1 MKARDYFE
9 KYDILIMEEQK
20 KKNGEIGTTKKLLLE
35 MSDEV
40 TAVCKQQKAVK
51 DEAVI
56 AVLKELNQK
65 WNAICRMYEK
75 KYGVSPLN
83 YDAFRCYWMTAMP
96 ELAGKL

>member
-9 KYDILIMEEQK
+9 KYDTLIMEEQ
-20 KKNGEIGTTKKLLLE
+20 KNGEIGTTKKLLLE

-40 TAVCKQQKAVK
+40 TAVCKQRK
-51 DEAVI
+51 AVI
-56 AVLKELNQK
+56 AVLKEINQK

>member
-1 MKARDYFE
+1 
-9 KYDILIMEEQK
+9 MEEQK
-20 KKNGEIGTTKKLLLE
+20 TAKSAQPKKLLLE

-40 TAVCKQQKAVK
+40 TVVCKQRKVVK

-65 WNAICRMYEK
+65 WNAICCMYEK

>member
-1 MKARDYFE
+1 MRARDYFE
-9 KYDILIMEEQK
+9 KYDTLIM
-20 KKNGEIGTTKKLLLE
+20 
-35 MSDEV
+35 
-40 TAVCKQQKAVK
+40 
-51 DEAVI
+51 AVI

-65 WNAICRMYEK
+65 WNAICCMYEK

>member
-9 KYDILIMEEQK
+9 KYDTLIMEEQ
-20 KKNGEIGTTKKLLLE
+20 KNGEIGTTKKLLLE

-40 TAVCKQQKAVK
+40 TAVCKQRKAVK

-56 AVLKELNQK
+56 AVLKEINQK

-83 YDAFRCYWMTAMP
+83 YDAFRCYRMTAMP

>member
-9 KYDILIMEEQK
+9 KYDTLIMEEQ
-20 KKNGEIGTTKKLLLE
+20 KNGEIGTTKKLLLE

-40 TAVCKQQKAVK
+40 TAVCKQRKAVK

-56 AVLKELNQK
+56 AVLKEINQK

-83 YDAFRCYWMTAMP
+83 YDVFRCYWMTAMP

>member
-9 KYDILIMEEQK
+9 KYDTLIMEEQ
-20 KKNGEIGTTKKLLLE
+20 KNGEIGTTKKLLLE

-40 TAVCKQQKAVK
+40 TVVCKQRKAVK

-56 AVLKELNQK
+56 AVLKEINQK

>member
-9 KYDILIMEEQK
+9 KYDTLIMEEQK
-20 KKNGEIGTTKKLLLE
+20 TAKLAQPKNCCWK
-35 MSDEV
+35 
-40 TAVCKQQKAVK
+40 CP
-51 DEAVI
+51 
-56 AVLKELNQK
+56 K

>member
-9 KYDILIMEEQK
+9 KYDTLIMEEQ
-20 KKNGEIGTTKKLLLE
+20 KNGEIGTTKKLLLE

-40 TAVCKQQKAVK
+40 TAVCKQRKAVK

-56 AVLKELNQK
+56 AVLKEINQK

-75 KYGVSPLN
+75 N
-83 YDAFRCYWMTAMP
+83 TAFRCYWMTAMP

>member
-9 KYDILIMEEQK
+9 KYDTLIMEEQK
-20 KKNGEIGTTKKLLLE
+20 TAKLAQPKKLLLE

-40 TAVCKQQKAVK
+40 TAVCKQRKAVK

-56 AVLKELNQK
+56 AVLKEINQK

-96 ELAGKL
+96 ELA

>member
-9 KYDILIMEEQK
+9 KYDTLIMEEQ
-20 KKNGEIGTTKKLLLE
+20 KNGEIGTTKKLLLE

-40 TAVCKQQKAVK
+40 TAVCKQRKAVK

-56 AVLKELNQK
+56 AVLKEINQK

-83 YDAFRCYWMTAMP
+83 YDAFRYYWMTAMP

>member
-1 MKARDYFE
+1 
-9 KYDILIMEEQK
+9 MEEQ
-20 KKNGEIGTTKKLLLE
+20 KNGEIGTTKKLLLE

-40 TAVCKQQKAVK
+40 TVVCKQRKVVK

-65 WNAICRMYEK
+65 WNAICCM
-75 KYGVSPLN
+75 

>member
-9 KYDILIMEEQK
+9 KYDTLIM
-20 KKNGEIGTTKKLLLE
+20 
-35 MSDEV
+35 
-40 TAVCKQQKAVK
+40 AVK
-51 DEAVI
+51 NEAVI
-56 AVLKELNQK
+56 AVLKEINQK